1 MLKSMTMSRQLLLA
15 VALAGG
21 ASILTGLLAYNQA
34 GRAAEAAEREAA
46 LATRLDTAR
55 SLSLRLWEGGP
66 VGSDVEALRLGS
78 LDTTD
83 LARVNRLE
91 TILSNPSSVDAER
104 LEAAAPLLQS
114 IAGDT
119 QTALST
125 VREQR
130 AESLSSAGTMLLAA
144 ILVPLAGLMLLAF
157 LVQRAAIAP
166 VRRAARQLAD
176 AAGVAGTQGEV
187 AILTQTGE
195 ALSQLKTRIAAVEAD
210 AIRQGDARA
219 EASREAESDAR
230 ARADDAALVA
240 ETLEGAL
247 RRLAA
252 GDLTCRIETALPE
265 RFAAI
270 PAAFNAA
277 AAHLHD
283 TVAHVTASVA
293 SITNGT
299 NEIGQAADDLSRR
312 TEQQAASLDKTATA
326 LDEITATVKHSAENA
341 ASVASSVAAARLD
354 TERSGEV
361 MREAVAAMNAIQ
373 KSSQQIARIIGVI
386 DEIAF
391 QTNLLALNAGV
402 EAARAGDAGRGF
414 AVVALEVR
422 ALAQRSSE
430 AAKEIKSLIG
440 ASSAHVG
447 DGVDLVS
454 RSGEVLTRIAAQVT
468 QVDALVQEIAGSA
481 REQSTGIAEVN
492 EAVNKMDRVTQ
503 QNAAMV
509 EETTAATLSL
519 RTETEELCRLLASF
533 QVSDTDRSVANLRQ
547 VSAAMHAAPPVA
559 RLPAAPAPRA
569 PAVPVPVVVAA
580 AGGSAAA
587 MAAPAPAA
595 AADDLGWEEF

>member
-1 MLKSMTMSRQLLLA
+1 MLKSLTMSRQLLLA

-21 ASILTGLLAYNQA
+21 ASILTGLLAYGGA
-34 GRAAEAAEREAA
+34 GRAGEAAGAEAA
-46 LATRLDTAR
+46 LAARLDAAR
-55 SLSLRLWEGGP
+55 GLSLHLWEGGSAGGEIETLRA
-66 VGSDVEALRLGS
+66 GSPDA
-78 LDTTD
+78 TD

-91 TILSNPSSVDAER
+91 TILSNASADGTER
-104 LEAAAPLLQS
+104 METAAPLLEAIS
-114 IAGDT
+114 NEAAAALR
-119 QTALST
+119 TAS
-125 VREQR
+125 EER
-130 AESLSSAGTMLLAA
+130 ASAQSSAQAWLLAS
-144 ILVPLAGLMLLAF
+144 LFVPLAAFGLLAL
-157 LVQRAAIAP
+157 LVQRTAIAP
-166 VRRAARQLAD
+166 VRRAARRLAD
-176 AAGVAGTQGEV
+176 AGGLDAARSETLVMADAAE
-187 AILTQTGE
+187 AIV
-195 ALSQLKTRIAAVEAD
+195 QLKARIAAGEAD
-210 AIRQGDARA
+210 AVRRSETEA
-219 EASREAESDAR
+219 EAARCAEAVSRTR
-230 ARADDAALVA
+230 AGDEALVA

-252 GDLTCRIETALPE
+252 GDLTCRIEAALPE
-265 RFAAI
+265 RFSAI

-277 AAHLHD
+277 ATHIHD

-492 EAVNKMDRVTQ
+492 DAVNKMDRVTQ

-547 VSAAMHAAPPVA
+547 VSAVMHAAPQVA
-559 RLPAAPAPRA
+559 RVPAAPAPRA
-569 PAVPVPVVVAA
+569 PAVPMPVAVAA
-580 AGGSAAA
+580 SAGGAAA
-587 MAAPAPAA
+587 ALAAPAPAT
-595 AADDLGWEEF
+595 DDLGWEEF